1 MSTPTTVCSTC
12 LGKRTDSRYR
22 TCDKCR
28 SRTRAYYRIRRQPT
42 VPENTIPSNPPSNL
56 DSVQNST
63 GLRPLAPADPPQ
75 RFEPNFLPN
84 IHENT
89 ISPKS
94 STQLQS
100 VSEFYKPDISKG
112 RSFISESS
120 AELHRI
126 SKIYTARLQSDSR
139 SDLHC
144 YRYWQSS
151 FNKST
156 KMPNGQEK
164 KNV

>member
-42 VPENTIPSNPPSNL
+42 VP
-56 DSVQNST
+56 
-63 GLRPLAPADPPQ
+63 
-75 RFEPNFLPN
+75 
-84 IHENT
+84 ENT